1 MEEIEFNVVEPSS
14 FQSKEEHHQIP
25 SLDIAR
31 DDESVANLINAATE
45 DDTPNEGK
53 ESSVGV
59 ALTDQENKENVE
71 QETVTSAHVPGP
83 LESVFQHH
91 VVTEIT
97 TEKIL
102 PKIKK
107 IR

>member
-1 MEEIEFNVVEPSS
+1 MVEPSS
-14 FQSKEEHHQIP
+14 FQVKEEHHQIP

-31 DDESVANLINAATE
+31 DDESVANLINAAAE
-45 DDTPNEGK
+45 DDASNEGK
-53 ESSVGV
+53 ESGAGV
-59 ALTDQENKENVE
+59 ALIDQEDKENVK
-71 QETVTSAHVPGP
+71 QETVIAAILPGP

-91 VVTEIT
+91 VPVGVTT